1 MGINSNGRRAADPLP
16 DGTIPPAPEKPK
28 PAKAPVPR
36 VTELTP
42 ELIEEFAELVD
53 MGSRI
58 EIVGPRR
65 GVNRYLFEKWLER
78 GWKDLQAEA
87 KAFEQGLPMPELSIY
102 AQLVARIDAAEK
114 NSEGR
119 LTATCRR
126 HAHTNFNA
134 VKFLLTSRYGWRVN
148 QELTINGGVPVEIV
162 PKFGEAAARQENP
175 AKDPDLE
182 DDGDE

>member
-1 MGINSNGRRAADPLP
+1 MGINSSGRRAADPLP

-28 PAKAPVPR
+28 PEKAPVPR

-42 ELIEEFAELVD
+42 ELIEQIAELVD
-53 MGSRI
+53 MGNRV
-58 EIVGPRR
+58 EIAGVRR
-65 GVNRYLFEKWLER
+65 GVNRYLFEKWLEK
-78 GWKDLQAEA
+78 GWGDLRAEA
-87 KAFEQGLPMPELSIY
+87 EAFEKGLPMPELSLY

-114 NSEGR
+114 NGEGR

-134 VKFLLTSRYGWRVN
+134 VKFLLTSRYGWKVN
-148 QELTINGGVPVEIV
+148 QELTINGGAPVELV
-162 PKFGEAAARQENP
+162 AEFGKAAARQENP
-175 AKDPDLE
+175 AKDPDL